1 MKVKKSQ
8 TNRLSFL
15 NYLPELTLLNTE
27 QKLLIWQGTSFIC
40 KNKRIHFHFEPFRIE
55 GKLVVNINV
64 IR

>member
-40 KNKRIHFHFEPFRIE
+40 KNKRIHSHFEPFRIE
-55 GKLVVNINV
+55 AK
-64 IR
+64 